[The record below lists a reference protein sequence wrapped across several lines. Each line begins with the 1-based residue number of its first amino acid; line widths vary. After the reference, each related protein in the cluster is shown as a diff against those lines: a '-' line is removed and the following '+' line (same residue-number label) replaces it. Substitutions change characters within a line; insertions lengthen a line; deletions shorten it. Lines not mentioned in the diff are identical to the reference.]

1 MNKQPRHI
9 EYHTKH
15 SHTMLKAL
23 LRTTVR
29 LNKTKRFNTFSS
41 WTASSSK
48 TKRFNTFSSWT
59 ASSSKAA
66 SPREILGVSPTS
78 TLEEIDIAY
87 RKLLLQVHPDQGGTT
102 EAFLRVKQAREIL
115 TVQSNPELEQQSG
128 GGLRKKSFEKR
139 FQEAVSSKQLDQAWS
154 LWSIVMSN
162 QLEDPLSIGMCETY
176 LQLLTTETGIK
187 EKASVDK
194 PAVQVE
200 GVTNE
205 RWEGLLV
212 ACDAFQYL
220 RENNQFGDST
230 LKVEEQAWNGLLWHL
245 AQLPRNEAGGSAVM
259 NDILLVCKRMDT
271 LDILQDLELLRT
283 QIFQGRT

>member
-1 MNKQPRHI
+1 M
-9 EYHTKH
+9 
-15 SHTMLKAL
+15 KAL
-23 LRTTVR
+23 LRTTIR
-29 LNKTKRFNTFSS
+29 LN
-41 WTASSSK
+41 K

-128 GGLRKKSFEKR
+128 GGIRKKSFEKR
-139 FQEAVSSKQLDQAWS
+139 FQEAVTSKELDHAWS

-176 LQLLTTETGIK
+176 LQLLTETGIK
-187 EKASVDK
+187 EKASVDS
-194 PAVQVE
+194 AVQVE

-220 RENNQFGDST
+220 RENNQFGNSN